1 MKKTIAGLSLL
12 ILFAQLSFAQ
22 LYNFKRYSI
31 EEELPRS
38 GVYSLCEDSKGFIW
52 ISTEGGGVSVFDG
65 ETFRTYTTEN
75 GLAYNIVRVSFE
87 DEQGFMWFGTQGKG
101 ASRFN
106 GQEFITYDSSMGLP
120 HDDIRAISQDNRG
133 NIWLGTFGGGACR
146 LTPDKEKPG
155 EYSIDTFTTQE
166 GIAHN
171 RIRTIIKDS
180 KGRMWFGTD
189 GGATVFNGVSF
200 QSYSSNEGLPHNRIL
215 TLFEDGV
222 KNLWLGTQEGAVR
235 FDGQRFRVYTVHD
248 GLIHNRVRAVAQDQH
263 GNIWLGTKAGVS
275 RFDGNSFV
283 SFTEQQ
289 GLSNNRI
296 RSILLDSLG
305 NLWFGTFF
313 GGINKYSGDDFVH
326 YTENEGL
333 LNNQVISILSDNEG
347 SIWLGTFE
355 GINRL
360 DLIGDTLQNITDI
373 TEQNGLINSIV
384 RCIFQDENGSFWFG
398 TEGGLS
404 IYDRKRF
411 INITSENGLPGND
424 IRQIIQHSPDSY
436 WIGTNNGLARIT
448 IRSLRPLD
456 YSIKTFTQTDG
467 LAGNIVT
474 ALYKDFRDNLWIGF
488 EDDGISVYNG
498 TDFINPPA
506 SLPTM
511 QRICGIIGNNLGE
524 IWIATEGHGV
534 FNYAPSDQKID
545 LAALQQHTM
554 EHGLTSNNIYQLIFD
569 NEGNLWAGTE
579 KGINRI
585 EPDFAAIK
593 HFGREE
599 GFIGIETNENAVCLD
614 KLGRIWFGTIKGVTC
629 YNPLSS
635 SINKTEPYTHLTE
648 VQIFSGGNS
657 LDPQQYATGY
667 SDRFSLPQNLK
678 LPYRINN
685 IAFDFIGISM
695 KIPSKVRYSWKLEG
709 FDLDWSSPV
718 TKHYASYTNLPPGT
732 YTFMV
737 KASNDDGIWNQVPS
751 SLSFHISPP
760 FWKTLWFILM
770 TIAVGI
776 GCFILYIKIRERRLI
791 KEKKLL
797 TEKVEQRTA
806 EIHKQK
812 EELSAEKMKSDD
824 LLLNIL
830 PREAAEEL
838 KLKGWASTKHY
849 DRVSVL
855 FTDFVNFTTITEQV
869 SHDKLI
875 AELNRYFIR
884 FDEIIENYNIE
895 KIKTIGDSYMCAGGL
910 RILHKNSAVA
920 TVLAGLE
927 FQRFIND
934 SNVSKKMQ
942 SEYEWNLRLGINTG
956 SVIAGVVGKK
966 KFTYDIWGDTVNIAS
981 RMESGGGI
989 GKVNI
994 SGTTYAL
1001 VKDYFICSHRGKIQ
1015 AKNKGEVDMYFV
1027 EKINPE
1033 FSLDGE
1039 GICPNDAFIAKYKA

>member
-1 MKKTIAGLSLL
+1 MGLGLL
-12 ILFAQLSFAQ
+12 IIISQISLAQ

-65 ETFRTYTTEN
+65 ETFMTYTMEN
-75 GLAYNIVRVSFE
+75 GLAYNIVRITFE

-101 ASRFN
+101 VSRFD
-106 GQEFITYDSSMGLP
+106 GREFITYDSSHGLP
-120 HDDIRAISQDNRG
+120 HDDIRAIAQDNRG
-133 NIWLGTFGGGACR
+133 NIWLGTFGGGLCR
-146 LTPDKEKPG
+146 LSLDKDNPTK
-155 EYSIDTFTTQE
+155 YSIDTFTTQE
-166 GIAHN
+166 GIAHD
-171 RIRTIIKDS
+171 RIRTILKDS
-180 KGRMWFGTD
+180 KGRMWIGTD
-189 GGATVFNGVSF
+189 GGATVFNGLSF
-200 QSYSSNEGLPHNRIL
+200 QSYTHNNGLPHNRVL
-215 TLFEDGV
+215 TIFEDGV
-222 KNLWLGTQEGAVR
+222 KNLWFGTPEGVAR
-235 FDGQRFRVYTVHD
+235 FNGQRFTIYTVAD
-248 GLIHNRVRAVAQDQH
+248 GLIHNRVRAVAQGQH
-263 GNIWLGTKAGVS
+263 GNFWFGTKDGVS
-275 RFDGNSFV
+275 RFDGNDFV

-326 YTENEGL
+326 YTENDGL
-333 LNNQVISILSDNEG
+333 LNNQVISLLSDNKG

-355 GINRL
+355 GINHMVL
-360 DLIGDTLQNITDI
+360 SGESVQQVSNI

-384 RCIFQDENGSFWFG
+384 RCIFQDQNGTFWFG

-404 IYDRKRF
+404 IYDRRQF
-411 INITSENGLPGND
+411 INITTAEGLPGDN
-424 IRQIIQHSPDSY
+424 IRQIIQQSPDTF
-436 WIGTNNGLARIT
+436 WIGTDMGLARIT

-456 YSIKTFTQTDG
+456 YSIMTYGQKDG
-467 LAGNIVT
+467 LAGTDVS
-474 ALYKDFRDNLWIGF
+474 ALHKDFRDNLWIGF
-488 EDDGISVYNG
+488 DDGGISVYNG
-498 TDFINPPA
+498 TDFINRPP
-506 SLPTM
+506 SLPAL
-511 QRICGIIGNNLGE
+511 QRICAIISNPQGE
-524 IWIATEGHGV
+524 LWIATEGQGI
-534 FNYAPSDQKID
+534 FRYIPDDRTIN
-545 LAALQQHTM
+545 LGALRQYSM
-554 EHGLTSNNIYQLIFD
+554 EQGLTSNNIYQLIFD
-569 NEGNLWAGTE
+569 DAGNLWAGTE

-585 EPDFAAIK
+585 EPEFAAIK

-599 GFIGIETNENAVCLD
+599 GFIGIETNENAVCRDLN
-614 KLGRIWFGTIKGVTC
+614 GRIWFGTIKGVTC
-629 YNPLSS
+629 YNPYSS
-635 SINKTEPYTHLTE
+635 SINKTEPYTHLTG
-648 VQIFSGGNS
+648 VKIFSGSNE
-657 LDPQQYATGY
+657 LDPNAYASGY
-667 SDRFSLPQNLK
+667 SGRFSMPQDLT
-678 LPYRINN
+678 LPYNINN

-709 FDLDWSSPV
+709 FDPDWSSPV
-718 TKHYASYTNLPPGT
+718 PKHEAKYTNLPPGT
-732 YTFMV
+732 YTFRV
-737 KASNDDGIWNQVPS
+737 KASNDDGIWNQAFS
-751 SLSFHISPP
+751 SFSFRIAPP

-770 TIAVGI
+770 CIAVGI
-776 GCFILYIKIRERRLI
+776 GGFILYIKIRERRLI
-791 KEKKLL
+791 KEKKIL

-806 EIHKQK
+806 EINKQK
-812 EELSAEKMKSDD
+812 EELAVEKIKSDD

-849 DRVSVL
+849 DMVSVL

-927 FQRFIND
+927 FQRFMKD
-934 SNVSKKMQ
+934 ANVSKKMNG
-942 SEYEWNLRLGINTG
+942 ENEWHLRLGINTG
-956 SVIAGVVGKK
+956 KVIAGVVGKK

-981 RMESGGGI
+981 RMESGGGV

-994 SGTTYAL
+994 SGTTYEL

-1027 EKINPE
+1027 EKIKPE
-1033 FSLDGE
+1033 FSMEDDG
-1039 GICPNDAFIAKYKA
+1039 IFPNDAFIAKYKARA